1 MPNPVNLAAPI
12 YDIQLSYL
20 DNAERGPFFHESPPA
35 RTFAPRSQWTTLCGQ
50 SVASPIGIPAG
61 PLLNER
67 WTTFAATFGY
77 DIVTYKTIRSSAY
90 AGHPVP
96 NVIYVEWDEP
106 PHTGSEVY
114 QSQNIPASMEELGIT
129 NSFGMPSRSPE
140 YLKKDI
146 LNAKRALKPGQLL
159 IVSIVGTPAPGI
171 DLKTDFVRTAQLA
184 KECGAEVIEANFSCP
199 NVCSAEGTLYTDP
212 KNAYDV
218 AAALVKAIHPI
229 PLIIKVG
236 VFPATSLLQEVLK
249 QLAHAGARA
258 VCGINSVS
266 MKVLTRDGTAA
277 LGPQRTTS
285 GICGAPILQ
294 DALAFVREARTII
307 DREHLGLELLGCG
320 GIVEPSHFDEFLNA
334 GAQAA
339 LTATGMMWDPY
350 LAHRWRTQ

>member
-1 MPNPVNLAAPI
+1 MHYPVNLAAPI

-20 DNAERGPFFHESPPA
+20 ENAEKGPFFYENPPT
-35 RTFAPRSQWTTLCGQ
+35 RTFAPRSQWIKLCGQ
-50 SVASPIGIPAG
+50 LLASPIGIPAG
-61 PLLNER
+61 PLLNSR
-67 WTTFAATFGY
+67 WTAFAARFGY
-77 DIVTYKTIRSSAY
+77 DIVTYKTIRSAAY

-96 NVIYVEWDEP
+96 NVIYVEWDHP
-106 PHTGSEVY
+106 PHTGSEVF
-114 QSQNIPASMEELGIT
+114 QSNGVPNSIERLGVT
-129 NSFGMPSRSPE
+129 NSFGMPSRTPE
-140 YLKKDI
+140 YLKIDI
-146 LNAKRALKPGQLL
+146 QKANKELRTGQLL

-184 KECGAEVIEANFSCP
+184 KYCGATVIEANFSCP

-212 KNAYDV
+212 KNAYEV
-218 AAALVKAIHPI
+218 AAALVKAVNPT

-236 VFPATSLLQEVLK
+236 VFPSPKLLQDVLK
-249 QLAHAGARA
+249 QFAHAGVKA

-266 MKVLTRDGTAA
+266 MKVLKRDGSPA

-294 DALAFVREARTII
+294 DALEFVQQARTII
-307 DREHLGLELLGCG
+307 DREHLELELLGCG
-320 GIVEPSHFDEFLNA
+320 GITEPEHFDAFLNA

-350 LAHRWRTQ
+350 LAYRWRNL